1 MIKVREPVT
10 KTVTPSQK
18 LSRKVG
24 RPSKPNAMSGAER
37 QRLSRQRKFLAKER
51 ARTAGLT
58 DEQFLAET
66 VNADG

>member
-1 MIKVREPVT
+1 MIRIKEPVT

-24 RPSKPNAMSGAER
+24 RPAKGQAMSVAER
-37 QRLSRQRKFLAKER
+37 QRLSRQRKFIAKER
-51 ARTAGLT
+51 ERMRGLT

-66 VNADG
+66 VGADG